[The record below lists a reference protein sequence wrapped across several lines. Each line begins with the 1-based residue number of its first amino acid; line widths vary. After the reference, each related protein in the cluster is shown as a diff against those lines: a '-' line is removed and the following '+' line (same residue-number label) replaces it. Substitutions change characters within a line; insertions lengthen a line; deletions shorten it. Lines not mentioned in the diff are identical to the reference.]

1 MGTHVKIDVYQLE
14 KDLGKLEESIRKM
27 GSTFNQ
33 MESSINGLKSKW
45 TGEAADEF
53 AKYFDEEKVV
63 YDSMIGELE
72 NLKERLKDSQRDYSN
87 AKKELSDLIN
97 SFNV

>member
-27 GSTFNQ
+27 ESTFNQ
-33 MESSINGLKSKW
+33 MESSINSLKSKW

-63 YDSMIGELE
+63 YDSMIGELD
-72 NLKERLKDSQRDYSN
+72 NLKERLADSQRDYLN
-87 AKKELSDLIN
+87 AKNELRDLID

>member
-27 GSTFNQ
+27 ESTFNQ
-33 MESSINGLKSKW
+33 MESSINSLKSKW
-45 TGEAADEF
+45 TGDAANEF
-53 AKYFDEEKVV
+53 SKYFDEEKAV
-63 YDSMIGELE
+63 YNAMIGELD
-72 NLKERLKDSQRDYSN
+72 NLKGRLTESQRDYSD
-87 AKKELSDLIN
+87 AKKELGDLID